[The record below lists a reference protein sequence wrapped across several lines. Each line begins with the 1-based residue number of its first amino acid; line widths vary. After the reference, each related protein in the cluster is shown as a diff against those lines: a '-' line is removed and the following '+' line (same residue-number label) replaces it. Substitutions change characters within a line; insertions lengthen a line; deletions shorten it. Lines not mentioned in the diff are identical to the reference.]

1 MGLDSEKR
9 LFLRKDAKRG
19 FGMPKELFMM
29 QMMQC
34 NLVIS
39 ESTIVA
45 AYYNT
50 CTSIRISVIFKVD
63 KNVRRV
69 SFNNKV

>member
-1 MGLDSEKR
+1 
-9 LFLRKDAKRG
+9 
-19 FGMPKELFMM
+19 MPKELFMV

-45 AYYNT
+45 AYHNT
-50 CTSIRISVIFKVD
+50 CTSIRIPVIFKVD
-63 KNVRRV
+63 KIVRRPKGI
-69 SFNNKV
+69 FNNKV

>member
-1 MGLDSEKR
+1 
-9 LFLRKDAKRG
+9 
-19 FGMPKELFMM
+19 MPKELFMM

-45 AYYNT
+45 AYHNT
-50 CTSIRISVIFKVD
+50 CTSIRIPVIFKVD

-69 SFNNKV
+69 SLITRCELSR